1 MGDWFREWCAKN
13 HVPAGR
19 EFYVC
24 EDCKSAYSTARIRKQ
39 RAGEVCPFCLARL
52 DTAVSR

>member
-1 MGDWFREWCAKN
+1 MGDWFREWCTKN
-13 HVPAGR
+13 HVPAGK